1 MDNETKL
8 VIKWSVIAGL
18 AVLVLIFFFSAV
30 KFLAVGEKGT
40 VFNRYTGQMK
50 GQLNPGINFVNPIT
64 AKVKKFDI
72 KLQKEE
78 WEKVEGMSSDNQIIW
93 LDLVVNYRL
102 PADKLND
109 IYQKIQG
116 DIKYTV
122 FDNMVNEIA
131 KTSLGKFK
139 IEEIARN
146 REDLKAELET
156 RLQKKAAKYYIVVE
170 NVSIYN
176 VDYSDDYNKAVE
188 AKLVSQQKAQE
199 AEFNK
204 QAKIREAEGV
214 AMSNTLIRTT
224 VTDLVLRQKWIEKW
238 NGQLPTTMLGDN
250 ASALLQI
257 K

>member
-1 MDNETKL
+1 MDEDTKL
-8 VIKWSVIAGL
+8 VIKVGTGVVIIACIL
-18 AVLVLIFFFSAV
+18 TFFFSSV
-30 KFLAVGEKGT
+30 KFLSVGEKAT
-40 VFNRYTGQMK
+40 VFNRFTGVMK
-50 GQLNPGINFVNPIT
+50 RQLSAGINFVNPIT

-72 KLQKEE
+72 KLQKED
-78 WEKVEGMSSDNQIIW
+78 WKKVEGMSSDNQIIW
-93 LDLVVNYRL
+93 LDLVINYRL

-109 IYQKIQG
+109 IYEKIQG
-116 DIKYTV
+116 DIRFTV
-122 FDNMVNEIA
+122 FDNMVYEIA

-146 REDLKAELET
+146 REDLKKELET
-156 RLQKKAAKYYIVVE
+156 RLKESAAKYYIIVE

-188 AKLVSQQKAQE
+188 KKLVAQQKAQE
-199 AEFNK
+199 AEFSK

-214 AMSNTLIRTT
+214 AQSNTLIRTT
-224 VTDLVLRQKWIEKW
+224 VTDLVLRQKWIERW
-238 NGQLPTTMLGDN
+238 DGQLPTTIMGNN